1 MYHRLV
7 PTLLTKSPA
16 WAGFLL
22 ALALIGCTTALAITG
37 HISGDAALA
46 TFGLVGG
53 AGGGIVGAHIGGQ
66 VANNATSPPGSP
78 TPPEKLV

>member
-1 MYHRLV
+1 M
-7 PTLLTKSPA
+7 PTLLTNNPA

-22 ALALIGCTTALAITG
+22 ALALIGCTTALAVTG

-53 AGGGIVGAHIGGQ
+53 AGGGIVGAHVGGQ
-66 VANNATSPPGSP
+66 VANSAGNPPAPSSQ
-78 TPPEKLV
+78 PEKLV